1 MKQSAGILVFRRKA
15 RGKPDLEV
23 LLVHPG
29 GPFWRRKDLGAWTI
43 PKGEIGP
50 GEDQLAAARREFLE
64 ETGVELDGDFR
75 PLGELRQA
83 GGKRVIAWAFEGDLD
98 PAAIRSNTF
107 TMEWP
112 PRSGKSAEFP
122 EIDRA
127 EWFSLTDAEAA
138 ILPSQRPFL
147 VRLRAL
153 LAE

>member
-1 MKQSAGILVFRRKA
+1 MKQSAGILVFRRKE

-29 GPFWRRKDLGAWTI
+29 GPFWRRKDVGAWTI

-75 PLGELRQA
+75 PLGELHQA

-107 TMEWP
+107 TIEWP

-127 EWFSLTDAEAA
+127 EWFSLADAEIK

-147 VRLRAL
+147 ARLQAL